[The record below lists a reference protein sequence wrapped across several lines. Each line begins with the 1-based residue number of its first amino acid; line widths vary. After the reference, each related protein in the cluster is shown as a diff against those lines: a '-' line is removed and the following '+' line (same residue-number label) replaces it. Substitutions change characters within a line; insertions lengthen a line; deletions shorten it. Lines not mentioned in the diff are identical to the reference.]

1 MEEEPEGLAQPH
13 APQLAADGHQM
24 EVVHPND
31 VVGPQQPGQVSGEHL
46 VHPQVALIV
55 FAVVRREVGPV
66 VKQGPQ
72 RAVGEAVV
80 VFRAVLG
87 REIDGGV
94 GHPVDLG
101 QPRRRRGGGRE
112 FPAPAEPQAA
122 GLAQDRFDGYG
133 EATGAGLGGRGIT
146 GDRDA
151 VGDHD
156 DSAHRTVSQLRVS
169 RMAELISPTSE

>member
-80 VFRAVLG
+80 VFRA
-87 REIDGGV
+87 
-94 GHPVDLG
+94 
-101 QPRRRRGGGRE
+101 
-112 FPAPAEPQAA
+112 
-122 GLAQDRFDGYG
+122 
-133 EATGAGLGGRGIT
+133 GLGGRGIT